1 MAERPKHRFPSSAAS
16 TVVAMP
22 AARVGAPERAYL
34 VILAGPQMGEMV
46 KLEPGKAIVVGREE
60 GVGLLLMDDGVSRQ
74 HARLILQGDGVLLND
89 LGSRNGTFVNGSKV
103 TERRLADGDK
113 IQIGVATTIKFTFT
127 DNLEEEYQRRL
138 VEAALKDPLTGI
150 YNRRHFDER
159 MQAEFA
165 AARRHGTP
173 LSLLVIDVDHFK
185 QINDNHGHL
194 AGDAL
199 LKVVARALSEGL
211 RKEDILARYG
221 GEEFVVIARGTS
233 LAGATQF
240 AERLRE
246 CIERASCNWQG
257 AELRVTASIGL
268 AQLGADMTVQ
278 QLIDAADRGVY
289 QAKNG
294 GRNQV
299 CATATA

>member
-1 MAERPKHRFPSSAAS
+1 VPERKERFPNSAAS

-46 KLEPGKAIVVGREE
+46 KLEPGSMITIGREE
-60 GVGLLLMDDGVSRQ
+60 GVQLLLNDDGVSRQ
-74 HARLILQGDGVLLND
+74 HARIGMLGAQVTIVDLN
-89 LGSRNGTFVNGSKV
+89 SRNGTFVNGAKV
-103 TERRLADGDK
+103 AERKLSDGDK

-138 VEAALKDPLTGI
+138 LEAAMRDPLTGV

-165 AARRHGTP
+165 ASRRHGSP
-173 LSLLVIDVDHFK
+173 LSLLVVDVDHFK
-185 QINDNHGHL
+185 MVNDTHGHL
-194 AGDAL
+194 AGDAA
-199 LKVVARALSEGL
+199 LKTVARVLSDGL

-221 GEEFVVIARGTS
+221 GEEFVVIARGS
-233 LAGATQF
+233 DLAGATQF

-246 CIERASCNWQG
+246 RVERSSTRWEG
-257 AELRVTASIGL
+257 KELRVTVSIGL
-268 AQLGADMTVQ
+268 AQLGAGMSVQ

-289 QAKNG
+289 QAKHN
-294 GRNQV
+294 GRNRV
-299 CATATA
+299 VANATG

>member
-1 MAERPKHRFPSSAAS
+1 MPDRKERFPASAAS

-46 KLEPGKAIVVGREE
+46 KLEPGSLITIGREE
-60 GVGLLLMDDGVSRQ
+60 GVQLLLNDDGVSRQ
-74 HARLILQGDGVLLND
+74 HARISMHNAEVTIAD
-89 LGSRNGTFVNGSKV
+89 LGSRNGTFVNGVKI
-103 TERRLADGDK
+103 TERKLADGDK
-113 IQIGVATTIKFTFT
+113 IQIGVATTFKFTFT

-138 VEAALKDPLTGI
+138 LEAAMRDPLTGV

-165 AARRHGTP
+165 ASRRHGTP
-173 LSLLVIDVDHFK
+173 LSLLVVDVDHFK
-185 QINDNHGHL
+185 KVNDSHGHL
-194 AGDAL
+194 AGDAA
-199 LKVVARALSEGL
+199 LKTVARVLSEGL

-221 GEEFVVIARGTS
+221 GEEFVIIARGS
-233 LAGATQF
+233 DLAGATQF

-246 CIERASCNWQG
+246 RVEQSSTRWENKD
-257 AELRVTASIGL
+257 LRVTVSIGL
-268 AQLGADMTVQ
+268 AQLGGEMSVQ

-289 QAKNG
+289 QAKHN

-299 CATATA
+299 VANATG

>member
-1 MAERPKHRFPSSAAS
+1 MADRPKHRFPSSAAS

-46 KLEPGKAIVVGREE
+46 KLEPGKPIVVGREE

-74 HARLILQGDGVLLND
+74 HARLTMVGDAVLLTD

-103 TERRLADGDK
+103 AEHRLADGDK

-138 VEAALKDPLTGI
+138 LEAALRDPLTGV

-185 QINDNHGHL
+185 QINDRFTH
-194 AGDAL
+194 AVGDQ
-199 LKVVARALSEGL
+199 VL
-211 RKEDILARYG
+211 RLIATILQANTRSSDIVARYG
-221 GEEFVVIARGTS
+221 GEEFAIVSTEIPPTEA
-233 LAGATQF
+233 LAL
-240 AERLRE
+240 AERIRE
-246 CIERASCNWQG
+246 RIERYPWN
-257 AELRVTASIGL
+257 EIDPDLRVTISVGL
-268 AQLGADMTVQ
+268 DSNTSRETVGSM
-278 QLIDAADRGVY
+278 LAAADERLY
-289 QAKNG
+289 EAKRA
-294 GRNQV
+294 GRNRV
-299 CATATA
+299 VAGMLG

>member
-1 MAERPKHRFPSSAAS
+1 VAERPKQRFPNSAAS

-22 AARVGAPERAYL
+22 AARVGAHERAYL

-46 KLEPGKAIVVGREE
+46 KLEPGAQITVGREE
-60 GVGLLLMDDGVSRQ
+60 GVQLLLNDDGVSRQ
-74 HARLILQGDGVLLND
+74 HARLNMVGGQVLLTD
-89 LGSRNGTFVNGSKV
+89 LGSRNGTFVNGEKV
-103 TERRLADGDK
+103 VERRLSDGDK
-113 IQIGVATTIKFTFT
+113 IQIGVATTLKFTYT
-127 DNLEEEYQRRL
+127 DDLEEEYQRRL
-138 VEAALKDPLTGI
+138 VEAALRDPLTGV

-159 MQAEFA
+159 LAAEFA

-173 LSLLVIDVDHFK
+173 LSLLVVDVDHFK
-185 QINDNHGHL
+185 QVNDTNGHL

-199 LKVVARALSEGL
+199 LKVVARALADGL

-221 GEEFVVIARGTS
+221 GEEFVVIARGTD
-233 LAGATQF
+233 LAGGTQF

-246 CIERASCNWQG
+246 RIEQAHCNWEGKQ
-257 AELRVTASIGL
+257 LRVTASIGL
-268 AQLGADMTVQ
+268 AQLGAEMTVQ

-289 QAKNG
+289 QAKRN